1 MRHYLYYV
9 YEQWGRGYIGRRK
22 CKCDPKDDRYM
33 GSYRDKTFNPTEKI
47 ILCEVETYEEA
58 CAIEVELHAFFE
70 VDINPHFANIAR
82 QTSAGFNFR
91 AEGENNPNYGGGNV
105 SIEGRQKMRESTL
118 RRLEK
123 YGNPF
128 AKKGKESQSHG
139 RKWVTNSDKTEEIY
153 LKPGEVAP
161 EGWIP
166 GRKRRPPRSQESR
179 NRTSKALKGKKK
191 SDSHRKNLSKA
202 AINYYKNLKLS

>member
-1 MRHYLYYV
+1 
-9 YEQWGRGYIGRRK
+9 
-22 CKCDPKDDRYM
+22 M

-58 CAIEVELHAFFE
+58 CAMEVELHAFFE

-105 SIEGRQKMRESTL
+105 TPSGRQKMKDTVL
-118 RRLEK
+118 KTMEK

-128 AKKGKESQSHG
+128 AKKGEESLSHG
-139 RKWVTNSDKTEEIY
+139 RKWVTNEDKSDEKY
-153 LKPGEVAP
+153 LKKGEQPPV
-161 EGWIP
+161 GWVP
-166 GRKRRPPRSQESR
+166 GRKKRPPRSQESR
-179 NRTSKALKGKKK
+179 DRTSNALKGRKL
-191 SDSHRKNLSKA
+191 SDEHKRSVSEG
-202 AINYYKNLKLS
+202 LKLYYSKTQTSSS